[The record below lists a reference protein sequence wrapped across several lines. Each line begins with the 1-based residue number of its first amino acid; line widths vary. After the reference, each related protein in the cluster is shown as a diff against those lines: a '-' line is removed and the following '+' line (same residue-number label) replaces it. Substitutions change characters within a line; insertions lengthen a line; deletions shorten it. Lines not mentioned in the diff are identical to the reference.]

1 MRPCKCKSQT
11 LLKSHAIFIERL
23 MKAGADRVGGREFL
37 VLFLQ
42 MHSRTTFY
50 FTNMYFD
57 DLSFMNL
64 L

>member
-1 MRPCKCKSQT
+1 MQISNSVEIP
-11 LLKSHAIFIERL
+11 F

-57 DLSFMNL
+57 DLSFMYL